1 MLKEKKRVRYE
12 ELTFKDDFIFCKVLE
27 NNPELCREL
36 LELILG
42 RRVGELVKVDQQKTI
57 RVTPDHRG
65 VRFDVYAEDDKS
77 VVYDVEMQNLKK
89 KMLTRR
95 LRYSQSMIDQR
106 NLEKG
111 QDYSELADSY
121 VIYICSFNMYE
132 EIGLHKYVFRYL
144 CLQDHDIELQDG
156 SEIILLCTEGFQ
168 DDVSPGMKAF
178 LRYVSGNVAEGDFT
192 ERLDK
197 AVEVTKRDPRWRLEY
212 MNLQEMIEERHR
224 EDQEYIEM
232 LKQENGALEQENGA
246 LEQEI
251 DVLRKQMAEL
261 REKLTAYQSGN
272 TDASLHV

>member
-42 RRVGELVKVDQQKTI
+42 RRVGELLKVDQQKTI
-57 RVTPDHRG
+57 RVT
-65 VRFDVYAEDDKS
+65 
-77 VVYDVEMQNLKK
+77 
-89 KMLTRR
+89 
-95 LRYSQSMIDQR
+95 
-106 NLEKG
+106 
-111 QDYSELADSY
+111 
-121 VIYICSFNMYE
+121 
-132 EIGLHKYVFRYL
+132 
-144 CLQDHDIELQDG
+144 QDHDIELQDG

-178 LRYVSGNVAEGDFT
+178 LRYVSGNAAEGDFI

-232 LKQENGALEQENGA
+232 LKQENGALEQE
-246 LEQEI
+246 I

-261 REKLTAYQSGN
+261 REKLTAYQSGD
-272 TDASLHV
+272 TDTSLHV

>member
-57 RVTPDHRG
+57 RVT
-65 VRFDVYAEDDKS
+65 
-77 VVYDVEMQNLKK
+77 
-89 KMLTRR
+89 
-95 LRYSQSMIDQR
+95 
-106 NLEKG
+106 
-111 QDYSELADSY
+111 
-121 VIYICSFNMYE
+121 
-132 EIGLHKYVFRYL
+132 
-144 CLQDHDIELQDG
+144 QDHDIELQDG

-178 LRYVSGNVAEGDFT
+178 LRYVSGNAAEGDFT

-261 REKLTAYQSGN
+261 REKLTAYQSGD